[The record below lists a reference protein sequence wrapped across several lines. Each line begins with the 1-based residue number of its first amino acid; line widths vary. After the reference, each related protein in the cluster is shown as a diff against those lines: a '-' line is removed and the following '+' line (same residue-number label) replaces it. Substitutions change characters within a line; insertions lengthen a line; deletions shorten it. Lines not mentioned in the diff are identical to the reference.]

1 MCYLDGLRTWGIEES
16 LVDEQIDKAFRKLD
30 MAIFLIIRVVKPK
43 TREGGER
50 VPFVHTIQH
59 SMDWG
64 KRQGNSSLCSAIR
77 RSIGRCFLGH
87 L

>member
-43 TREGGER
+43 TREGGKWFHWYI
-50 VPFVHTIQH
+50 PFSTQ
-59 SMDWG
+59 W
-64 KRQGNSSLCSAIR
+64 
-77 RSIGRCFLGH
+77 IGESGRETPVYAQPYGGA
-87 L
+87 